1 VTLADDDAY
10 VLSTNL
16 LKAFV
21 YSENLVEAHLHPPD
35 FVVGVSE
42 RPAASPWARYQAAA
56 DAKVTNLRH
65 ERVELDP
72 LNQFLLPY
80 VDGTRTF
87 DDLLELLLAGPVA
100 GGKLVAQQDD
110 QPLTDPAAIRDVLS
124 GELAENLRW
133 LGRAAL
139 LIA

>member
-1 VTLADDDAY
+1 
-10 VLSTNL
+10 
-16 LKAFV
+16 
-21 YSENLVEAHLHPPD
+21 
-35 FVVGVSE
+35 VVPVSE
-42 RPAASPWARYQAAA
+42 RPQASLWARYQAAT
-56 DAKVTNLRH
+56 DIKVTNLRH

-87 DDLLELLLAGPVA
+87 QDLMDLLLAGPVA

-110 QPLTDPAAIRDVLS
+110 QPIADPAAMRAVLA

-139 LIA
+139 LVA